1 MELQLTRKTRYD
13 FMKYGLVVLATLLLV
28 SLSFNYLLKVERDQ
42 LKAQISAFKEK
53 TDTVIVKGK
62 PDTVKVLRVT
72 KVYVEIPKDKAIQI
86 DTTLFINDHEIAIK
100 TDGSKLLVNIECR
113 RPDFV
118 VSQTDTVKVPVMV
131 EVQLPPKP
139 IPFYEKKEVWFV
151 AGVAVTY
158 AILKLVSK

>member
-1 MELQLTRKTRYD
+1 MG
-13 FMKYGLVVLATLLLV
+13 FNMKIEHGFLIALVTLLLV
-28 SLSFNYLLKVERDQ
+28 SVPFNYVQKNSNDK

-53 TDTVIVKGK
+53 TDTVIVKGE

-72 KVYVEIPKDKAIQI
+72 KVCVEIPKDKTIEL
-86 DTTLFINDHEIAIK
+86 DTTLFINDHEVAIK
-100 TDGSKLLVNIECR
+100 TDESKLMVNIECR

-118 VSQTDTVKVPVMV
+118 VSQTDTIKVPVMV

-139 IPFYEKKEVWFV
+139 IPFLEKKEVWFV

-158 AILKLVSK
+158 AILKAVSK

>member
-1 MELQLTRKTRYD
+1 MELS
-13 FMKYGLVVLATLLLV
+13 MKYGLVVLATLLLV

-53 TDTVIVKGK
+53 TDTVTIFIPGK
-62 PDTVKVLRVT
+62 PDTAKVPRSSSVRVDLPKVKDK
-72 KVYVEIPKDKAIQI
+72 KVYREI

-100 TDGSKLLVNIECR
+100 TDTSKVIVNVECL
-113 RPDFV
+113 RPDFII
-118 VSQTDTVKVPVMV
+118 SQTDTVKVKVPVMV

-139 IPFYEKKEVWFV
+139 IPFLEKKEVWFV

-158 AILKLVSK
+158 AILKAVSK

>member
-1 MELQLTRKTRYD
+1 
-13 FMKYGLVVLATLLLV
+13 MKYGLVVLATLLLA
-28 SLSFNYLLKVERDQ
+28 SLSFTYLKKVECDQ

-72 KVYVEIPKDKAIQI
+72 KVYVEIPKDKTIEI

-100 TDGSKLLVNIECR
+100 TDESKLMVNVECR

-118 VSQTDTVKVPVMV
+118 ISQTDTVKVPVMV

-139 IPFYEKKEVWFV
+139 IPFLERKELWFG
-151 AGVAVTY
+151 AGVLVTY
-158 AILKLVSK
+158 AILKAVSE